1 MLLVGAMRVPAAAIM
16 RKLALLSF
24 SELVRCA
31 IRPKMI
37 EAQERAA
44 PVDLVSKMLINLSMN
59 LATPA
64 NPNFKAKIRIKGK
77 EYASASEMPAKIK
90 EAYARAVGE
99 TALLRS
105 GARLASKLNARII
118 INDKEFT
125 NPGEMPVAERRLYQD
140 TLAAL
145 LPSDIVLSTND
156 ATKLRRKRALLTLL
170 AISALAIIA
179 HLWLRGFFG

>member
-1 MLLVGAMRVPAAAIM
+1 MR
-16 RKLALLSF
+16 S
-24 SELVRCA
+24 A
-31 IRPKMI
+31 IRHKMI
-37 EAQERAA
+37 ELRPDSA
-44 PVDLVSKMLINLSMN
+44 PANLVSKMLLGLSMT

-64 NPNFKAKIRIKGK
+64 HSSFTAKIRIKGK
-77 EYASASEMPAKIK
+77 EYASGSEMPAKIK

-105 GARLASKLNARII
+105 GARLAQKLNARII

-125 NPGEMPVAERRLYQD
+125 NPGEMPVAERRIYQD

-145 LPSDIVLSTND
+145 LPSDIVLSPND
-156 ATKLRRKRALLTLL
+156 ASKLRRRKALLALL
-170 AISALAIIA
+170 VITALATIA

>member
-1 MLLVGAMRVPAAAIM
+1 
-16 RKLALLSF
+16 
-24 SELVRCA
+24 
-31 IRPKMI
+31 MI
-37 EAQERAA
+37 ELMRDSGGIE
-44 PVDLVSKMLINLSMN
+44 LVSKMLINLSMT

-105 GARLASKLNARII
+105 GARLAQKLNARII

-125 NPGEMPVAERRLYQD
+125 NPGEMPVAERRIYQD

-145 LPSDIVLSTND
+145 LPNDIVLSTND
-156 ATKLRRKRALLTLL
+156 AAKLRRKRALLTLF
-170 AISALAIIA
+170 AISAFAIIV